1 MDLKTL
7 KDIPPWEWPEGTGK
21 MFLRILGDDQA
32 DESDRLLAVELA
44 GDFTVIDDELAEALL
59 SIVRSGDETE
69 ELRGKASISL
79 GPALEHAAATGF
91 EDADDILLSEEV
103 FLEIQ
108 RYLRELFLDADV
120 PQDVRRRILEASV
133 RAPQAWHRD
142 AVRAAYSSDDEA
154 WKVTSV
160 FCMRFVSGFDDQ
172 ILEALDSGD
181 PAIQYQAVCAAGDWE
196 IDAAWRHIAALVT
209 WDEIDKPL
217 LLAVIEAVA
226 SIRPEEAPEILGDL
240 ADSDDEE
247 IVEAV
252 FEAFAMAEGST
263 EDEDNDEEPDEYF

>member
-1 MDLKTL
+1 M
-7 KDIPPWEWPEGTGK
+7 
-21 MFLRILGDDQA
+21 
-32 DESDRLLAVELA
+32 
-44 GDFTVIDDELAEALL
+44 
-59 SIVRSGDETE
+59 
-69 ELRGKASISL
+69 
-79 GPALEHAAATGF
+79 GF

-103 FLEIQ
+103 SLEIQ

-252 FEAFAMAEGST
+252 FEALAMAEGPT
-263 EDEDNDEEPDEYF
+263 EDDDEEPDEYF